1 MITEFIEVV
10 TSMVVI
16 YKRKTAIDKSSTVKN
31 SSIFSTLKS
40 NKTKTKNLTQ
50 SEGASQK
57 ENNIIDKLKI
67 IPLNETIE
75 VNKDDSTESINNKA
89 QMMNDSTD
97 TTMKNHNKDQ
107 VVDVYNQNRIVAS
120 ISKESLTVSEMT
132 VW

>member
-1 MITEFIEVV
+1 
-10 TSMVVI
+10 MVVI

-67 IPLNETIE
+67 IPLNETNE

-89 QMMNDSTD
+89 QMMNNSTD

>member
-1 MITEFIEVV
+1 
-10 TSMVVI
+10 MVVI

-57 ENNIIDKLKI
+57 ENNVIDKLKI

-75 VNKDDSTESINNKA
+75 VNKDDSTESIHNKV
-89 QMMNDSTD
+89 QMMNNSTD

-107 VVDVYNQNRIVAS
+107 VVDVYSQNIIVAS